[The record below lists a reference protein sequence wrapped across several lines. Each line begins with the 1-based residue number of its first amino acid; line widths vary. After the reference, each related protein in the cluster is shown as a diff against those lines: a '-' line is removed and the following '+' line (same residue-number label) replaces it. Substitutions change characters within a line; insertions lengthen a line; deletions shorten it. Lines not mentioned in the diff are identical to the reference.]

1 MNPPTL
7 TADPMPLERSDA
19 ILDLSDPNIVVGPR
33 KHRPTKRLLENGD
46 PQVCK
51 KMRLDHLSTSMTVST
66 ASADKGDLTLP
77 LMPPLTHPTHPA
89 PGPRPATDCTEGSDD
104 KHSDGAQAIVVEDS
118 DKEESDEGSDEG
130 TTTEEDDD
138 AELGACSINLVNF

>member
-1 MNPPTL
+1 
-7 TADPMPLERSDA
+7 
-19 ILDLSDPNIVVGPR
+19 
-33 KHRPTKRLLENGD
+33 
-46 PQVCK
+46 
-51 KMRLDHLSTSMTVST
+51 MTVST

-89 PGPRPATDCTEGSDD
+89 PGPRLATDRTEGSDD

-118 DKEESDEGSDEG
+118 NKEESDEGSDEG
-130 TTTEEDDD
+130 ATTEEDND